1 MDIYLGFK
9 NADGDPSAALPS
21 QEKLMKT
28 TAKHILAA
36 GSLGWGKTDWL
47 VLQAVIEALSFKG
60 YDDPPEILNF
70 IKDYIDYDKLYKGAM

>member
-47 VLQAVIEALSFKG
+47 VLQAVIEALSFKRNVVVLG
-60 YDDPPEILNF
+60 RKTLPALKKSTLVSFFDLI
-70 IKDYIDYDKLYKGAM
+70 